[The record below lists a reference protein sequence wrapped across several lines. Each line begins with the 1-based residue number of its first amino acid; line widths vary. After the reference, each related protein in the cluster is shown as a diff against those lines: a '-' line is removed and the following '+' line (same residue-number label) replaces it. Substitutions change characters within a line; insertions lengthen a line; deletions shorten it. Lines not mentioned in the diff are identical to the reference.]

1 MLSKGP
7 HQRQALKKGTGEAK
21 EVDWREI
28 YGIAVSDLGLAPSE
42 VRQMTFGEI
51 GAVIWA
57 RRRDSEERQDDDVK
71 ESMYR
76 KLQQIKGRTL

>member
-1 MLSKGP
+1 
-7 HQRQALKKGTGEAK
+7 
-21 EVDWREI
+21 
-28 YGIAVSDLGLAPSE
+28 
-42 VRQMTFGEI
+42 MTFGEI